1 MRPDPEVPTESNT
14 PPPGGSST
22 ADLGGRRQRSERSTP
37 SVADR
42 GELLELCG
50 IDDLE
55 VLAGRCQRLRLEL
68 GQHAALWSADR
79 LVDVLTE
86 AVGRRRWP
94 AHLAAAALVRV
105 AADPTTRSPM
115 RLTCPGP
122 WWDEASSVGPAVRYD
137 DRGELDR
144 LEARLLEADGRRV
157 WAQQHARADL
167 AERGAA
173 LTRLNVARR
182 ACELLDDAE
191 LTAC

>member
-1 MRPDPEVPTESNT
+1 VDLDGRRHPSRR
-14 PPPGGSST
+14 ST
-22 ADLGGRRQRSERSTP
+22 ASA
-37 SVADR
+37 ADR
-42 GELLELCG
+42 DELLELCG

-79 LVDVLTE
+79 LADVLAE
-86 AVGRRRWP
+86 AVSRRRWP
-94 AHLAAAALVRV
+94 AQLAAAALVRV
-105 AADPTTRSPM
+105 AGDPTTRSPM
-115 RLTCPGP
+115 RLACPGP
-122 WWDEASSVGPAVRYD
+122 WWDEVSSAGPAAGHD

-157 WAQQHARADL
+157 WAQQRARADL
-167 AERGAA
+167 AERGEA

>member
-22 ADLGGRRQRSERSTP
+22 ADIDGRRHLSGRSIASA
-37 SVADR
+37 ADR
-42 GELLELCG
+42 DELLELCG

-55 VLAGRCQRLRLEL
+55 VLAGRCQRLRLEM
-68 GQHAALWSADR
+68 GQHAALWSANR

-86 AVGRRRWP
+86 AVSRRRWP

-115 RLTCPGP
+115 RLACPGP
-122 WWDEASSVGPAVRYD
+122 WWDEVSARQPTTRYD
-137 DRGELDR
+137 GHAELEG

-157 WAQQHARADL
+157 WAQQRARADL
-167 AERGAA
+167 AGRGEP